1 MHKPPLLAGR
11 WNRFAC
17 RRLLLWSVGIVAVF
31 FWSMPE
37 APLAAGEP
45 TKVLLIGHKPDH
57 PPGTHTYLPT
67 ARMLA
72 EQLKKHPG
80 VEAVVS
86 DGWPQDAKLL
96 VDVKALVL
104 YSSSGAE
111 LLLDK
116 PYRPQVEKLLDGGA
130 GLVTLHWATAVRK
143 QNLQRLGPSWQKY
156 LGGYW
161 ISNVGLA
168 MGRSELRQLEP
179 GHPICRGWKPF
190 TVYDEYYLNPTLGKA
205 KPLLAVQVKGK
216 PLVVGW
222 YYVRPDGA
230 RSFATTLGHFGRNFD
245 MPEFRRMVLN
255 GILWAARYEV
265 PAGGAKV
272 D

>member
-1 MHKPPLLAGR
+1 MRRWLSSLGQNDRRVAGCLKLGGLVATLLV
-11 WNRFAC
+11 C
-17 RRLLLWSVGIVAVF
+17 SL
-31 FWSMPE
+31 
-37 APLAAGEP
+37 APAFLSAAEP
-45 TKVLLIGHKPDH
+45 TKVLLVGHKPDH

-72 EQLKKHPG
+72 AQLEKHPG
-80 VEAVVS
+80 VQAVVS
-86 DGWPQDAKLL
+86 DGWPTDPKVLQG
-96 VDVKALVL
+96 VNVLVL

-111 LLLDK
+111 LLLLDK

-130 GLVTLHWATAVRK
+130 GLVTIHWATAVRK
-143 QNLQRLGPSWQKY
+143 ANLDRLGPTWQKY

-179 GHPICRGWKPF
+179 QHPICRGWKPF
-190 TVYDEYYLNPTLGKA
+190 TVYDEYYLNPTLGRA

-216 PLVVGW
+216 PLVVAW

-245 MPEFRRMVLN
+245 IPQFRRMVLN
-255 GILWAARYEV
+255 GILWAAGREV
-265 PAGGAKV
+265 PAEGAKV

>member
-1 MHKPPLLAGR
+1 MRRWLSSLGQNDRRVAGCLKLGGLVATLLV
-11 WNRFAC
+11 C
-17 RRLLLWSVGIVAVF
+17 SL
-31 FWSMPE
+31 
-37 APLAAGEP
+37 APAFLSAAEP

-72 EQLKKHPG
+72 AQLEKHPG
-80 VEAVVS
+80 VQAVVS
-86 DGWPQDAKLL
+86 DGWPTDPKVLQG
-96 VDVKALVL
+96 VNVLVL

-116 PYRPQVEKLLDGGA
+116 PYRPQVEKLLHGGA
-130 GLVTLHWATAVRK
+130 GLVTIHWATAVRK
-143 QNLQRLGPSWQKY
+143 ANLDRLGPTWQKY

-179 GHPICRGWKPF
+179 QHPICRGWKPF
-190 TVYDEYYLNPTLGKA
+190 TVYDEYYLNPTLGRA

-216 PLVVGW
+216 PLVVAW
-222 YYVRPDGA
+222 YYVRPDGT

-245 MPEFRRMVLN
+245 IPQFRRMVLN
-255 GILWAARYEV
+255 GILWAAGREV
-265 PAGGAKV
+265 PAEGAKV